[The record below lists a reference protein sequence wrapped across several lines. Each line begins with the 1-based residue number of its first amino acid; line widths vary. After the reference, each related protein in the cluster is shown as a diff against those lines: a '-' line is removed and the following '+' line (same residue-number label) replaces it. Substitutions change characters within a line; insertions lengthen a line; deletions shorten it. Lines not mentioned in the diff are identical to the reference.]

1 MRKILS
7 VKQAIK
13 VSKKLKGKNIVVAGG
28 VFDIFHI
35 GHIKFLEKAKK
46 EGDFL
51 FVLLESDKSV
61 RKLKGQK
68 RPINKQRDR
77 AKVLS
82 TLEVVDF
89 IVNLKGIL
97 KNEDYDRIVE
107 QISPKVLAVTDGD
120 PNMIH
125 KIRQAKLT
133 GAKVKIVLRR
143 LKNKS
148 TTRLAEEI

>member
-1 MRKILS
+1 M
-7 VKQAIK
+7 
-13 VSKKLKGKNIVVAGG
+13 
-28 VFDIFHI
+28 
-35 GHIKFLEKAKK
+35 
-46 EGDFL
+46 
-51 FVLLESDKSV
+51 ESDKSV
-61 RKLKGQK
+61 SNLKGQK

-97 KNEDYDRIVE
+97 KNEDYDKIVE